1 MRARY
6 LLVSRVV
13 VVVVDVAELERLLLA
28 VEKSEPLLKD
38 LHALALQ
45 RSRPCLELRLALWA
59 ALPASQAKYEVR
71 AWRHR
76 GVPYLPTYHIV
87 TARDT
92 WCGREGAWL
101 TAVQLCRRLEG
112 LVERATVEAPQQL
125 AYCHMA
131 LAEVGVRLEAAEA
144 DPRVHTL
151 PPSLYRAA
159 TGMGACWPRREPE
172 AGVAGCEAGQARWG
186 PGPGSGCWKLAC
198 KRGLSDAVET
208 GEEVGHK
215 GADAARCKVAKFF
228 VEK

>member
-1 MRARY
+1 MPR
-6 LLVSRVV
+6 LLV
-13 VVVVDVAELERLLLA
+13 A
-28 VEKSEPLLKD
+28 
-38 LHALALQ
+38 ALN
-45 RSRPCLELRLALWA
+45 SLRLALWA

-144 DPRVHTL
+144 NPRVQTL

-159 TGMGACWPRREPE
+159 TGMGACWPRRANSVIPMF
-172 AGVAGCEAGQARWG
+172 
-186 PGPGSGCWKLAC
+186 
-198 KRGLSDAVET
+198 LSQNR
-208 GEEVGHK
+208 K
-215 GADAARCKVAKFF
+215 G
-228 VEK
+228 